1 MTVGKSGIYMLTIS
15 ADMMG
20 RTVTIHPTVLWDEDD
35 LVLVDTTYPGQLPLL
50 TAEVSRAGLSFDRLS
65 KVIITHQDLD
75 HIGSL
80 PAIAAQ
86 FAAQVE
92 VLASPIEK
100 PFIQGEQQLLKLTPA
115 AIAEAVSSLPA
126 NVPEQWRLGFK
137 HTLENPPTCPVHA
150 TITDRQRLPICGGII
165 VIGTPGH
172 TPGHISL
179 YHEPSRTLIA
189 GDALIVEEGQ
199 LYGPDPR
206 FCIDY
211 ALAQHSLA
219 ALLDYDME
227 QVICFHGGRY
237 NGDGKQRIAELVK
250 QKR

>member
-1 MTVGKSGIYMLTIS
+1 MTHSKSRIRMLTIS

-20 RTVTIHPTVLWDEDD
+20 RTETIHPTLLWDEDD
-35 LVLVDTTYPGQLPLL
+35 MVLVDTTYPGQIPLL
-50 TAEVSRAGLSFDRLS
+50 TAEVARAGLSFDRLS

-80 PAIAAQ
+80 PAIAEQ

-92 VLASPIEK
+92 VMASPIEK
-100 PFIQGEQQLLKLTPA
+100 PFIQGEQQLLKLTPE
-115 AIAEAVSSLPA
+115 AIAEAVNSLPD

-137 HTLENPPTCPVHA
+137 HTLENPPKSPVHA
-150 TITDRQRLPICGGII
+150 TIKDKQHLPICGGII
-165 VIGTPGH
+165 VISTPGH

-189 GDALIVEEGQ
+189 ADALIVEEGQ

-206 FCIDY
+206 HCIDY
-211 ALAQHSLA
+211 ELAQQSLA
-219 ALLDYDME
+219 ALLDYDVQ
-227 QVICFHGGRY
+227 QVICFHGGLY
-237 NGDGKQRIAELVK
+237 VGDGKQRIAELMK
-250 QKR
+250 QKQ

>member
-1 MTVGKSGIYMLTIS
+1 MTHSKSEIRMLTVS

-20 RTVTIHPTVLWDEDD
+20 RTVTIHPAVLWDEDD
-35 LVLVDTTYPGQLPLL
+35 MVLVDTTSPGQLPLL
-50 TAEVSRAGLSFDRLS
+50 TAELSRAGLSFERLS
-65 KVIITHQDLD
+65 KVIITHQDID
-75 HIGSL
+75 HIGTL

-86 FAAQVE
+86 FAARVE
-92 VLASPIEK
+92 VLASPSEK

-115 AIAEAVSSLPA
+115 AIAEAVSALPV

-137 HTLENPPTCPVHA
+137 HTLENPPKGPVHA
-150 TITDRQRLPICGGII
+150 TLSDKQRLPICGGII

-206 FCIDY
+206 YCIDY
-211 ALAQHSLA
+211 ELAQQSLA
-219 ALLDYDME
+219 ALLDYDIQ
-227 QVICFHGGRY
+227 QVICFHGGQY
-237 NGDGKQRIAELVK
+237 DGDGQRRIAELVK
-250 QKR
+250 